1 MTTRMSAPNVPN
13 PDPSDLTISMV
24 YHEIANLRQL
34 LEARL
39 DGIDRATVVF
49 EANLTRVPTEVDK
62 QVLRLRELH
71 DERFVAAKE
80 ARNGLAEGI
89 QKQFDERDIRSK
101 ASELSAQVAVSAAL
115 QAQKEAAAAQNDSNA
130 AAISKSEVATTKQ
143 IDGILALLAS
153 NTKAIDEKISSTV
166 ARLDRSEVGQ
176 TSTHTNQA
184 TNIAIGAIIV
194 SIIVGGFSIANGFTR
209 NRDTPPAPAAV
220 AVVPINPPP
229 R

>member
-1 MTTRMSAPNVPN
+1 MTVPVPN
-13 PDPSDLTISMV
+13 IPSPDPSDATAAMMQREVDS
-24 YHEIANLRQL
+24 LRQL

-49 EANLTRVPTEVDK
+49 TDNLTRVPTEVDK
-62 QVLRLRELH
+62 QVGRLRELH
-71 DERFVAAKE
+71 DEKFIAATDVRSKM
-80 ARNGLAEGI
+80 ADGI

-130 AAISKSEVATTKQ
+130 AAITKSEAATTKQ

-153 NTKAIDEKISSTV
+153 NTKAIDEKITSING
-166 ARLDRSEVGQ
+166 RLDRGDGITANSRSSQ
-176 TSTHTNQA
+176 TTNLSMA
-184 TNIAIGAIIV
+184 AIVVAV
-194 SIIVGGFSIANGFTR
+194 VVGGFSIISSLSRSQGQSA
-209 NRDTPPAPAAV
+209 ASPAAV
-220 AVVPINPPP
+220 AVVPINPP

>member
-1 MTTRMSAPNVPN
+1 MVLRTPALNVPN
-13 PDPSDLTISMV
+13 PDPSDLTLSMV

-39 DGIDRATVVF
+39 DGIDRATEVF
-49 EANLTRVPTEVDK
+49 QQNLTRVPTEVDK

-71 DERFVAAKE
+71 DERFSAAKE

-166 ARLDRSEVGQ
+166 ARLDRTEGGQ
-176 TSTHTNQA
+176 TSSQGSQA
-184 TNIAIGAIIV
+184 TTVAIVAIIV
-194 SIIVGGFSIANGFTR
+194 SIIVGGFSIAAGFAR
-209 NRDTPPAPAAV
+209 SKEGSSPQPAAV
-220 AVVPINPPP
+220 AVVPVTP

>member
-1 MTTRMSAPNVPN
+1 MVARVPPLNVPN
-13 PDPSDLTISMV
+13 PDPSDLTLSMV
-24 YHEIANLRQL
+24 YHEISNLRQL

-39 DGIDRATVVF
+39 DGIDRATEVF
-49 EANLTRVPTEVDK
+49 QQNLTRVPTEVDK

-71 DERFVAAKE
+71 DERFSAAKE

-166 ARLDRSEVGQ
+166 ARLDRSEGGQ
-176 TSTHTNQA
+176 TSLLGSQSTT
-184 TNIAIGAIIV
+184 IAIVAIIV
-194 SIIVGGFSIANGFTR
+194 SIIVGGFSIAAGFAR
-209 NRDTPPAPAAV
+209 SKESPSPQPAAV
-220 AVVPINPPP
+220 AVVPVSP